1 MPWDPVKYGR
11 FKTVRSAP
19 FFDALQMVQ
28 DEKPGMSVI
37 DLGCG
42 TGELTRYLADRLP
55 GAAVLGIDSSA
66 EMLQDAGAFTR
77 DGLSFAV
84 RGIQEQLEMP
94 EQWDLIFSNAALQWV
109 PDHERL
115 YPALINKIKPGGQLV
130 VQMPAQHHNIAN
142 RLLLQTAA
150 SEPYEQALQGFKRT
164 SPVLDT
170 DRYAQLLFRHGGTNI
185 TAMEKIYPLIVD
197 DTVEVY
203 NFVAATGMIPYMEAL
218 PEELKE
224 AFVADFKG
232 RIAAYFP
239 DRPIFYPFRR
249 ILLSATF

>member
-1 MPWDPVKYGR
+1 MPWDPVKYGH
-11 FKTVRSAP
+11 FKRERSAP
-19 FFDALQMVQ
+19 FFDALQLVQ
-28 DEKPGMSVI
+28 DVKPGLSVI

-42 TGELTRYLADRLP
+42 TGELTRHLADRLP
-55 GAAVLGIDSSA
+55 DATVVGVDNSA
-66 EMLQDAGAFTR
+66 EMLQEAGTFTR
-77 DGLSFAV
+77 DGLSFVV
-84 RGIQEQLEMP
+84 RSIQDQLALP
-94 EQWDLIFSNAALQWV
+94 GQWDLIFSNAALQWV
-109 PDHERL
+109 PDHEWL
-115 YPALINKIKPGGQLV
+115 FPAVIDKIKPGGQLV

-150 SEPYEQALQGFKRT
+150 SAPYEQALKGFKRT

-185 TAMEKIYPLIVD
+185 TALEKIYPLIVEE
-197 DTVEVY
+197 TEEVF

-218 PEELKE
+218 PEELK
-224 AFVADFKG
+224 APFVADFKA

-249 ILLSATF
+249 ILLSARF